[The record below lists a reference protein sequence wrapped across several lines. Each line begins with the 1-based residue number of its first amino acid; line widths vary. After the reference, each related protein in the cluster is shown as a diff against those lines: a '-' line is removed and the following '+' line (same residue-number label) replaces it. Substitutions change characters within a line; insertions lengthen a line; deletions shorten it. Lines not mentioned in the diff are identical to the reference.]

1 MYGAIVG
8 DFIGSVY
15 ESQKCSDWEK
25 FPISSD
31 KSKFTDDTI
40 MTIAVEEWLLSA
52 DNLADLDD
60 QKLVQIMQSYGQKY
74 PDRGY
79 GANFS
84 QWIQSENPQP
94 YNSYGNGS
102 AMRVSGVAWKFDNMD
117 DVRSCARRSAAITHN
132 HAEGIK
138 GAEAIA
144 AAVFLARTGKSKADI
159 KAYIVNEFDYDLEHN
174 CDEIRKN
181 SHFDDTCQVTVP
193 LAIVAFL
200 ESTDFENA
208 IRLAVSLGGDS
219 DTIAC
224 MTGAIAEAYYGRLPN
239 TEYNIICALPSEL
252 RDVVEAF
259 RQKYVFINIW
269 HEGDLRLAGF
279 KIPKLNSN
287 EIFVFGSNLSG
298 LHGGGAARTAYERYG
313 AQWGVGVGLTGQTY
327 AIPTMQGG
335 IDTIKPYTDEF
346 TEFAKKHSDLI
357 FLVTRI
363 GCGIA
368 GFKETEM
375 APLFAESAKLPNVY
389 LPFGFWKVIN
399 QN

>member
-60 QKLVQIMQSYGQKY
+60 QKLVSNHAVIWPKY

-132 HAEGIK
+132 HAG
-138 GAEAIA
+138 
-144 AAVFLARTGKSKADI
+144 
-159 KAYIVNEFDYDLEHN
+159 
-174 CDEIRKN
+174 
-181 SHFDDTCQVTVP
+181 
-193 LAIVAFL
+193 
-200 ESTDFENA
+200 
-208 IRLAVSLGGDS
+208 
-219 DTIAC
+219 
-224 MTGAIAEAYYGRLPN
+224 
-239 TEYNIICALPSEL
+239 EL
-252 RDVVEAF
+252 KVQ
-259 RQKYVFINIW
+259 RQ
-269 HEGDLRLAGF
+269 LL
-279 KIPKLNSN
+279 L
-287 EIFVFGSNLSG
+287 
-298 LHGGGAARTAYERYG
+298 
-313 AQWGVGVGLTGQTY
+313 
-327 AIPTMQGG
+327 
-335 IDTIKPYTDEF
+335 
-346 TEFAKKHSDLI
+346 
-357 FLVTRI
+357 
-363 GCGIA
+363 
-368 GFKETEM
+368 
-375 APLFAESAKLPNVY
+375 LFSS
-389 LPFGFWKVIN
+389 
-399 QN
+399 